1 VLVVLSNAVEGK
13 DEAFNA
19 WYTDTHL
26 KDLLKIPGYE
36 AAQRF
41 RQSDTQL
48 GNAANLPYQYL
59 AIYEVETDDLPA
71 AANAMTSTPMYIDP
85 SLDRANTVA
94 WYYTSITERK
104 SR

>member
-1 VLVVLSNAVEGK
+1 MVGDGETCAGGAE
-13 DEAFNA
+13 
-19 WYTDTHL
+19 
-26 KDLLKIPGYE
+26 
-36 AAQRF
+36 QR
-41 RQSDTQL
+41 L
-48 GNAANLPYQYL
+48 NLPYQYL